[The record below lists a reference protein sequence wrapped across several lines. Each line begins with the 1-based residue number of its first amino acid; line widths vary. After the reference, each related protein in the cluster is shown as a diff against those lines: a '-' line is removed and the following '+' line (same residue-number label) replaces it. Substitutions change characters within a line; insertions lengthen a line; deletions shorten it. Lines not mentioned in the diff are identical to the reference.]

1 MTDSDNVE
9 LKKRSRR
16 RLVGAAALALIAAIV
31 LPIVM
36 DQEPGS
42 PAQDIQVTIPDR
54 EADSTLARPIASR
67 PAQSPEPQLAPAP
80 EEQPLGPVAPQVP
93 HRSSRG
99 AVDEEPTS
107 SPAAASAAV
116 TASIPKAPEKA
127 VAPETS
133 KTVPAAPAAAGSDAA
148 RAQAILE
155 GKLAAQAAVPAS
167 ESFVVQ
173 IGAFAD
179 IGKAASIAADLKKR
193 GFAAYTEKAGVVTR
207 VRVGP
212 FRAREDAEKVAQRV
226 RASGMNGSVIPR

>member
-1 MTDSDNVE
+1 VTDSDNVE

-31 LPIVM
+31 LPMVM

-54 EADSTLARPIASR
+54 EADSALARPIASR
-67 PAQSPEPQLAPAP
+67 PAQSPEPQLAPPP
-80 EEQPLGPVAPQVP
+80 EEQPPGPVPPEAPA
-93 HRSSRG
+93 RS
-99 AVDEEPTS
+99 AVDPAAVEPAS
-107 SPAAASAAV
+107 SPAAVVSSAS
-116 TASIPKAPEKA
+116 KAPEKA
-127 VAPETS
+127 PGPEAG
-133 KTVPAAPAAAGSDAA
+133 KALPPAPAGAGNDAA

-155 GKLAAQAAVPAS
+155 GKVAAQVSIPAG

-173 IGAFAD
+173 IGAFSD

-193 GFAAYTEKAGVVTR
+193 GFTAYTEKAGAVTR

-212 FRAREDAEKVAQRV
+212 FRVREDAEKVAQRV
-226 RASGMNGSVIPR
+226 RASGMNGSVMQR